1 MGIILK
7 RRDNA
12 PIAKHFY
19 AGVIDTFLRR
29 IHAPDIQQWIADNP
43 EQDVKTRLVSEALKF
58 LETETKK
65 LLSDKFRSD
74 RFVISK
80 TLKSS
85 YKNPDSIA
93 HKVLAER
100 ANNRGTDSFSSND
113 RVPYVHIVVPTK
125 KGQKLLQGDKI
136 ETPEFAAA
144 NKLRIDYRHYLERQ
158 IETPVAQVFALVLEQ
173 LDGYQKRRA
182 EYDKM
187 LRDTDKLQDTRTRI
201 AANILFSDVYLQ
213 YERKLSGNKS
223 LNDFFEVVPRKTPKK
238 SALSSDEGPST
249 PGARVETAKI
259 ARAPA
264 KNQAMD
270 RFIGKNKGHSSWTKL

>member
-29 IHAPDIQQWIADNP
+29 IHDPEIQQWITDNP
-43 EQDVKTRLVSEALKF
+43 GQDVKTRLIEEALRF
-58 LETETKK
+58 LDTETKK
-65 LLSDKFRSD
+65 LLSDKFRND
-74 RFVISK
+74 RFVVSK

-85 YKNPDSIA
+85 YKKPESIA
-93 HKVLAER
+93 HKMLAER
-100 ANNRGTDSFSSND
+100 ANERGTDSFQSND
-113 RVPYVHIVVPTK
+113 RVPYVHVVVPSK
-125 KGQKLLQGDKI
+125 KGEKLLQGDRI
-136 ETPEFAAA
+136 ETPDFAAA
-144 NKLRIDYRHYLERQ
+144 NKLRIDYKHYLERQ

-182 EYDKM
+182 DYDKM

-201 AANILFSDVYLQ
+201 AADILFKRFYLE

-223 LNDFFEVVPRKTPKK
+223 MNDFFKTVPKK
-238 SALSSDEGPST
+238 SKDKAGEDDEGPSSSS
-249 PGARVETAKI
+249 ARVAPAKI
-259 ARAPA
+259 AKTPV
-264 KNQAMD
+264 KNHAMEK
-270 RFIGKNKGHSSWTKL
+270 FIGKGRGHTSWTRL

>member
-29 IHAPDIQQWIADNP
+29 IHDPEIQQWITDNP
-43 EQDVKTRLVSEALKF
+43 GQDVKTRLIEEALRF
-58 LETETKK
+58 LDTETKK

-74 RFVISK
+74 RFVVSK

-85 YKNPDSIA
+85 YKKPESIA
-93 HKVLAER
+93 HKMLAER
-100 ANNRGTDSFSSND
+100 ANERGTDSFQSND
-113 RVPYVHIVVPTK
+113 RVPYVHVVVPSK
-125 KGQKLLQGDKI
+125 KGEKLLQGDRI
-136 ETPEFAAA
+136 ETPDFAAA
-144 NKLRIDYRHYLERQ
+144 NKLRIDYKHYLERQ

-182 EYDKM
+182 DYDKM

-201 AANILFSDVYLQ
+201 AADILFKRFYLE

-223 LNDFFEVVPRKTPKK
+223 MNDFFKTVPKK
-238 SALSSDEGPST
+238 SKDKVAEDDEGPSSS
-249 PGARVETAKI
+249 GARVAPAKI
-259 ARAPA
+259 AKTPP
-264 KNQAMD
+264 KNNAMEN
-270 RFIGKNKGHSSWTKL
+270 FIGKGRGHTSWTRL

>member
-29 IHAPDIQQWIADNP
+29 IHDPEIQQWITDNP
-43 EQDVKTRLVSEALKF
+43 GQDVKTRLIEEALRF
-58 LETETKK
+58 LDTETKK
-65 LLSDKFRSD
+65 LLSDKFRKD
-74 RFVISK
+74 RFVVSK

-85 YKNPDSIA
+85 YKKPESIA
-93 HKVLAER
+93 HKMLAER
-100 ANNRGTDSFSSND
+100 ANERGTDSFQSND
-113 RVPYVHIVVPTK
+113 RVPYVHIVVPSK
-125 KGQKLLQGDKI
+125 KGEKLLQGDRI
-136 ETPEFAAA
+136 ETPDFAAA
-144 NKLRIDYRHYLERQ
+144 NKLRIDYKHYLERQ

-201 AANILFSDVYLQ
+201 AADILFKGFYLE

-223 LNDFFEVVPRKTPKK
+223 MNDFFKTVPKK
-238 SALSSDEGPST
+238 SKDKVAEDDEGPSSS
-249 PGARVETAKI
+249 GARVAPAKI
-259 ARAPA
+259 AKTPP
-264 KNQAMD
+264 KNNAMEN
-270 RFIGKNKGHSSWTKL
+270 FIGKGRGHTSWTRL